1 MANPSA
7 NAGTAS
13 TMSITA
19 SGGANLGFDLTQY
32 LTSIQPSY
40 ARARIDTTTL
50 GNTSRRFIGGFVENG
65 YELEGVWDT
74 TLDETM
80 LPLVSAGTAGPIVY
94 YPAGTA
100 SGKTR
105 HDSTA
110 VMTAYQPPTDR
121 ESAVTWSAS
130 YAVEGAVTRTTIA

>member
-50 GNTSRRFIGGFVENG
+50 CNTSRRFVGGFVENG

-74 TLDETM
+74 TLDATM

-94 YPAGTA
+94 YPPRT
-100 SGKTR
+100 
-105 HDSTA
+105 
-110 VMTAYQPPTDR
+110 PPGQTPPPPP
-121 ESAVTWSAS
+121 A
-130 YAVEGAVTRTTIA
+130 